1 MKNRACLFSVMTSKI
16 DIWQTPDIDIEF
28 AVLKQSKQYEQVNKV
43 NDSMYELQIKDNEY
57 LYVCRYGILI
67 LAEIFDLSTY
77 GEDAEK
83 VLKWKESVNGS
94 HKNNR
99 EERSW
104 QVLNE
109 YGEFYSCKDEV
120 KSMFNDKVHYT
131 LICYVPSFE
140 NLSGWDSHNKQVYCL
155 WLMTKTKPNEADV
168 KGSLQHTLKNSNVKI
183 IDIDEH
189 DLFATIWGARMI
201 CCKESDEH
209 LLDYMKIEACNQS
222 MWLLISSMNEYID
235 KTVKS
240 DENSTDQ
247 LFEIIERVY
256 DVLFY
261 EAEFKYINAKT
272 SHRYQLEIQKLL
284 FEISNLDTMSVYFK
298 EKAELLER
306 KIKMVSE
313 QEEKESNDNL
323 NFVLN
328 VLTIVSSVSAV
339 FQITDYLIN
348 SPKNTIWSMLAN
360 IVITVPLIVT
370 LLIKNAIKKRKK
382 QHK

>member
-1 MKNRACLFSVMTSKI
+1 M
-16 DIWQTPDIDIEF
+16 
-28 AVLKQSKQYEQVNKV
+28 
-43 NDSMYELQIKDNEY
+43 
-57 LYVCRYGILI
+57 
-67 LAEIFDLSTY
+67 
-77 GEDAEK
+77 
-83 VLKWKESVNGS
+83 
-94 HKNNR
+94 
-99 EERSW
+99 
-104 QVLNE
+104 
-109 YGEFYSCKDEV
+109 
-120 KSMFNDKVHYT
+120 
-131 LICYVPSFE
+131 
-140 NLSGWDSHNKQVYCL
+140 
-155 WLMTKTKPNEADV
+155 
-168 KGSLQHTLKNSNVKI
+168 
-183 IDIDEH
+183 
-189 DLFATIWGARMI
+189 FATIWGARMI

-209 LLDYMKIEACNQS
+209 LRDYMKIEACNQS

-240 DENSTDQ
+240 DEKSTDQ

-348 SPKNTIWSMLAN
+348 SPQNTIWSMLAN
-360 IVITVPLIVT
+360 IVLSVPLIVT